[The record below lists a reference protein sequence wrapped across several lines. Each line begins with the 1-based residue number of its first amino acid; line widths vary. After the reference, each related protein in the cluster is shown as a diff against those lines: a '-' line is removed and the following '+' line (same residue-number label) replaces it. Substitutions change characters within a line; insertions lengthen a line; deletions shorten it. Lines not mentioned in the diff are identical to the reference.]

1 MKVWPGI
8 PEVQLRISLYILIIR
23 TLFYISKSRSHQKI
37 MQEMSMQK
45 VLSNTLNGNLHV
57 WRVIKWPQKECLCVP
72 TFAENGTTTHGGS
85 KVNNYSVRLK
95 EGQHGAKFKTTQGR
109 EILQMSRGSKHV
121 WSRNLHIWAWVSS
134 FEPTHPSK
142 GPRQYCQN
150 FVCMHFKPLSYF
162 PSNGPS

>member
-1 MKVWPGI
+1 MVGERHQEEGSRWLQKQGEQGCHSPEMKVWPGI

-45 VLSNTLNGNLHV
+45 VLSNKLNGNLHV

-109 EILQMSRGSKHV
+109 EIS
-121 WSRNLHIWAWVSS
+121 
-134 FEPTHPSK
+134 
-142 GPRQYCQN
+142 
-150 FVCMHFKPLSYF
+150 
-162 PSNGPS
+162 